1 MTKMLAVV
9 PGDKDSCVIIMKT
22 ADSIAKM
29 ETMIDQG
36 ITCDFYTAITKRPQR
51 TSFPNF
57 LYRNIKELKAFP
69 ELLCRKLKDHLKY
82 EKILLTSNQPLG
94 LYVIA
99 KRYKF
104 AS

>member
-51 TSFPNF
+51 TSFPNL